1 MTFNG
6 ESNTYEE
13 VRKQRLEE
21 NKKRF
26 EDLGIAKISKSL
38 ADLANSEK
46 KSPKRHL
53 PKPKSKS
60 ACMVEP
66 RRSSRARNPV
76 QSYCDEVFID
86 LPSTRKRS
94 RTSSSSWGSGFS
106 IEVVEAF
113 SYLARPLEEV
123 KVASYE
129 ERRAALK
136 AAEELQSNLKS
147 GNPSFVKSMVRS
159 HVYSCFWLGLP
170 SKFCEDH
177 LPKSVVDMELE
188 NEDGKEY
195 EAIYIG
201 KRSGLSGG
209 WRAFA
214 LDHKLDD
221 GDALV
226 FELIE
231 PTRFKIYI
239 VRASMLSSGSNMVT
253 KEDTTEAEEKSK
265 VTMKLAS
272 QSKQQKKLKNVKS
285 RKLSVKC
292 LLDGEM
298 KQDVSPAKMRGFI
311 SKRVKKEG
319 GQSEEASETNEAAS
333 VQESS
338 KFTSRKSRRKLTPK
352 SSRHSLV

>member
-94 RTSSSSWGSGFS
+94 RTSSSSWGS
-106 IEVVEAF
+106 
-113 SYLARPLEEV
+113 YLARPLEEV

-159 HVYSCFWLGLP
+159 HVYSCFWLV
-170 SKFCEDH
+170 SW
-177 LPKSVVDMELE
+177 
-188 NEDGKEY
+188 NE
-195 EAIYIG
+195 
-201 KRSGLSGG
+201 
-209 WRAFA
+209 
-214 LDHKLDD
+214 
-221 GDALV
+221 
-226 FELIE
+226 
-231 PTRFKIYI
+231 
-239 VRASMLSSGSNMVT
+239 
-253 KEDTTEAEEKSK
+253 
-265 VTMKLAS
+265 
-272 QSKQQKKLKNVKS
+272 
-285 RKLSVKC
+285 
-292 LLDGEM
+292 
-298 KQDVSPAKMRGFI
+298 
-311 SKRVKKEG
+311 
-319 GQSEEASETNEAAS
+319 
-333 VQESS
+333 
-338 KFTSRKSRRKLTPK
+338 
-352 SSRHSLV
+352 